1 MSSSISL
8 FHCKSKCFLKM
19 NAFFL
24 LSLKWDGVIFL
35 SLKGEK
41 VSERF
46 SLENRLSEFHDYC
59 CRTGGV

>member
-46 SLENRLSEFHDYC
+46 SL
-59 CRTGGV
+59 